1 MKTRT
6 RKKVDAT
13 FNMSSMTDIV
23 FLLLI
28 FFIVLSTFVTP
39 PGIGVDLPNTHQNT
53 KDREV
58 PKIIVSIDL
67 DGNYYLDKVKM
78 SYDILLSN
86 LGGKVFPKGKQPA
99 IKLEADGG
107 IPLEKGVSLFA
118 DIKNL
123 GYKKVVIATEA
134 GKK

>member
-1 MKTRT
+1 MKARA

-39 PGIGVDLPNTHQNT
+39 PGIGVDLPNTKNST
-53 KDREV
+53 KDTSV
-58 PKIIVSIDL
+58 PKIVVSIDL

-78 SYDILLSN
+78 AYEILLSN
-86 LGGKVFPKGKQPA
+86 LGSKVFPGGKKPT

-123 GYKKVVIATEA
+123 GYKKVVIATEISTN
-134 GKK
+134 